1 MHGVAVNVK
10 IEQGKEDQAVE
21 GLKSQVL
28 PRVKQAPG
36 LVAGYWMQPGGGFGY
51 SLVIFDTEEN
61 ANNAAEMA
69 KNSPTP
75 EGVTINNVQVMPVV
89 ANL

>member
-1 MHGVAVNVK
+1 MHAVAVNVK
-10 IEQGKEDQAVE
+10 IEEGKEDQALE
-21 GLKSQVL
+21 GLKSEVL

-51 SLVIFDTEEN
+51 SLVVFESEEA
-61 ANNAAEMA
+61 ANGAAEMVRSA
-69 KNSPTP
+69 QPP
-75 EGVTINNVQVMPVV
+75 PGVTINQVQVMPVV